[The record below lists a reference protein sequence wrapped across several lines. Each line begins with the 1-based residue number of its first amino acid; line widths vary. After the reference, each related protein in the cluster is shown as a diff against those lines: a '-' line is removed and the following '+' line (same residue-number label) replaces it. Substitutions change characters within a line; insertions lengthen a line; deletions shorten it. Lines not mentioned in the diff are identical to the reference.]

1 MSQALLWAAGGTGFT
16 FFMTTLGAAVVF
28 FFRKKVNIGIQ
39 RIFLGFAAGVMI
51 AASIWSLL
59 IPAIDQAEKA
69 GGIGWI
75 PAAGGFVLGILFLV
89 GLDSLLPHLHP
100 GAKDPEGVPSS
111 FKRTTLLVFAVT
123 LHNIPEGMAV
133 GLSVCARRAKRRRPG
148 ALQRGHGARHRRG
161 HPEFSGGRSHLSAAA
176 AGGHENGKSLC
187 HGQPFR
193 NSRTG
198 FRADYRAHR
207 RKRRL
212 ADALD
217 ACVRRGRN
225 DVCGRGGADTTGAF
239 GRAFQYRDARRNG
252 GLSADDG
259 ARCRI
264 GMTSGTSRKG
274 QAVCLP
280 FFAPHAGYQYSSFP
294 PTLIVLK

>member
-100 GAKDPEGVPSS
+100 GAKDPEGVQMCIRDRY
-111 FKRTTLLVFAVT
+111 KAVQRTYHADFHTGQLVERCLHLRPVLSDDVRIIAPRLRQVVARKIHLVAKEVPAVRA
-123 LHNIPEGMAV
+123 EGAERV
-133 GLSVCARRAKRRRPG
+133 G
-148 ALQRGHGARHRRG
+148 
-161 HPEFSGGRSHLSAAA
+161 
-176 AGGHENGKSLC
+176 GK
-187 HGQPFR
+187 
-193 NSRTG
+193 
-198 FRADYRAHR
+198 
-207 RKRRL
+207 
-212 ADALD
+212 
-217 ACVRRGRN
+217 
-225 DVCGRGGADTTGAF
+225 
-239 GRAFQYRDARRNG
+239 
-252 GLSADDG
+252 
-259 ARCRI
+259 
-264 GMTSGTSRKG
+264 
-274 QAVCLP
+274 
-280 FFAPHAGYQYSSFP
+280 
-294 PTLIVLK
+294 

>member
-111 FKRTTLLVFAVT
+111 FR
-123 LHNIPEGMAV
+123 G
-133 GLSVCARRAKRRRPG
+133 RRFSFSPLRCITYRRVW
-148 ALQRGHGARHRRG
+148 
-161 HPEFSGGRSHLSAAA
+161 LSA
-176 AGGHENGKSLC
+176 
-187 HGQPFR
+187 FR
-193 NSRTG
+193 LRSPRKTE
-198 FRADYRAHR
+198 ATR
-207 RKRRL
+207 RF
-212 ADALD
+212 
-217 ACVRRGRN
+217 
-225 DVCGRGGADTTGAF
+225 T
-239 GRAFQYRDARRNG
+239 ARPWRSP
-252 GLSADDG
+252 SA
-259 ARCRI
+259 
-264 GMTSGTSRKG
+264 
-274 QAVCLP
+274 
-280 FFAPHAGYQYSSFP
+280 
-294 PTLIVLK
+294 